1 MGLAMLF
8 NPTHRVL
15 EETVALP
22 LYYTGLTDAVSV
34 QVNDEAPVKMHVER
48 DYFLLLPMRM
58 EPVSV
63 NTVVL
68 TVV

>member
-1 MGLAMLF
+1 MLF

-22 LYYTGLTDAVSV
+22 LYYTGLTDAVLV
-34 QVNDEAPVKMHVER
+34 RVNDEAPVQMHIER

-58 EPVSV
+58 EPISVS
-63 NTVVL
+63 TVVL
-68 TVV
+68 TTV